1 MSRWRA
7 DAGSKSDAA
16 RAEAGGPRQADLV
29 VSGQLLARRY
39 RPSPDG
45 PRRVPDLAAPA
56 SSFNMR
62 MHDE

>member
-1 MSRWRA
+1 MRDRDRMQRA
-7 DAGSKSDAA
+7 DAGAA
-16 RAEAGGPRQADLV
+16 RRVDLV

-56 SSFNMR
+56 SSFSMR